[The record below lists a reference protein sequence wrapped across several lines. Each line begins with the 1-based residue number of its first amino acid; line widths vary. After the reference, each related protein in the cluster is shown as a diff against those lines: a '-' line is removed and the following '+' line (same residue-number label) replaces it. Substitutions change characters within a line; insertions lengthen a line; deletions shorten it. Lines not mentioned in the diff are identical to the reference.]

1 MKKYIIDDLYRYV
14 GNDCNKLKI
23 QLRYLLFTPGFR
35 WQYFF
40 RHASNAK
47 NKATKLLWH
56 ILLRHSSKR
65 TGIQIPL
72 GTKIGRGMKIG
83 HWGTIVI
90 NPGTI
95 IGINFNIAQGCLVGN
110 SQGKHAGTPI
120 IENNVVMGANSI
132 IVGGGAYWE
141 QCFDCSWVFCKF
153 RCA

>member
-1 MKKYIIDDLYRYV
+1 
-14 GNDCNKLKI
+14 
-23 QLRYLLFTPGFR
+23 
-35 WQYFF
+35 
-40 RHASNAK
+40 
-47 NKATKLLWH
+47 
-56 ILLRHSSKR
+56 
-65 TGIQIPL
+65 
-72 GTKIGRGMKIG
+72 MKIG